1 MLLNSLATR
10 MVRSAEELLAWQHGS
25 AWYGSQA
32 IEAMITEAAFW
43 RCGAAADTDND
54 TDTCPPKMGPL
65 ILKRAGGPFFE
76 WTCRTKE
83 KTQKEEHILKKN
95 RCIFAMYNFPL
106 VRSKC

>member
-10 MVRSAEELLAWQHGS
+10 MVRSAEELFAFETMAAQGIGVV
-25 AWYGSQA
+25 A
-32 IEAMITEAAFW
+32 EAAFW

-76 WTCRTKE
+76 WTCRTDE
-83 KTQKEEHILKKN
+83 KTQKEEHFLKKN